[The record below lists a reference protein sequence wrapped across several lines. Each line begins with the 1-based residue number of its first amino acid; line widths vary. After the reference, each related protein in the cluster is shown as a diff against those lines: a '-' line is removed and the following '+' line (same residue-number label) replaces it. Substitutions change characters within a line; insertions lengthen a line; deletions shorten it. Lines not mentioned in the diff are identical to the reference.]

1 MLLRREACRR
11 RMSVV
16 TGLGSIPWEATS
28 DDLYASEFLS
38 ATDIVGGLWRLYE
51 RSAQR
56 GQNAVTDSEAICSK
70 RWDGPVLYWR

>member
-1 MLLRREACRR
+1 
-11 RMSVV
+11 MSVV

-56 GQNAVTDSEAICSK
+56 GQNAVTDSEANMF
-70 RWDGPVLYWR
+70 